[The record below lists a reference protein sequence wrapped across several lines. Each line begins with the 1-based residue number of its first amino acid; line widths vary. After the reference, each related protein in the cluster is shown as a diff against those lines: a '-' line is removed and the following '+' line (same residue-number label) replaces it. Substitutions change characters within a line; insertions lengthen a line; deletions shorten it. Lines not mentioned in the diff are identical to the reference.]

1 MTGVHQQQQRAEHMT
16 SRSGRGDIG
25 SQQQKASCSCASLGA
40 TLQAMCCEARKE
52 PRWRSSLAFPG
63 GVSDGRSV
71 AKWACWQTL
80 GLLGSI
86 AARVT
91 TGKDWAQNGFEG
103 GLLCIISNL
112 KTLTYL
118 SGQASAKF

>member
-1 MTGVHQQQQRAEHMT
+1 M
-16 SRSGRGDIG
+16 
-25 SQQQKASCSCASLGA
+25 QQQKASCSCSCASLGSM
-40 TLQAMCCEARKE
+40 LQAVCCEARKE
-52 PRWRSSLAFPG
+52 PRWRFSLAFPG
-63 GVSDGRSV
+63 GVSAGRSV

-86 AARVT
+86 AAQVT
-91 TGKDWAQNGFEG
+91 TGKDRAQNCFEG